1 MPATNTATIHPV
13 ICTTNIHLGMD
24 KRVRLTAKN
33 YALHWIE
40 VIQTVNGCDTLVA
53 CGSDPAFA
61 PPAAQ
66 GQIQQRVDMC
76 FEGSMYWHNDRK
88 PEVVN
93 RIS

>member
-13 ICTTNIHLGMD
+13 ICTTNIHLGMG

-53 CGSDPAFA
+53 CGSDQAIA